1 MGAEGDTELL
11 TLDPA
16 GLPSVG
22 ENEIGTELSLP
33 VLEPAGLPSVGEDGI
48 AAEPLSVSLAGATGV
63 EAELGPLLTTPVD
76 DPAGED
82 DIDAEPDVGRLG
94 RVAPDEA
101 TGGEEAGPVLVGL
114 APGGAEA
121 EVTEALSELV
131 TEDCKTVLLAPA
143 VVPPRSEV
151 LPEV

>member
-1 MGAEGDTELL
+1 VGAEGDTELL

-101 TGGEEAGPVLVGL
+101 TGG
-114 APGGAEA
+114 AEA